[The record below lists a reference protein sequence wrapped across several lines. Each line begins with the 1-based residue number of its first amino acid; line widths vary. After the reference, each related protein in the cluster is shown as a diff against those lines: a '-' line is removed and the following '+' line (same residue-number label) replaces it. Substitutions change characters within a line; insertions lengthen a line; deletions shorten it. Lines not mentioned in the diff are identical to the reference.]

1 MHSSYTTSQQQHCD
15 APVRTAVAPARRR
28 RVWHR
33 SVCRASASEAER
45 FAAAKL
51 LYTEHDYERQR
62 QAEGR
67 RAWAEQASEAWHGQ
81 KQALSPH
88 WQPELSPPPLLAQVS
103 ARIAW

>member
-1 MHSSYTTSQQQHCD
+1 MHSNTMSQQHCD
-15 APVRTAVAPARRR
+15 APARSAAGHALPARRR
-28 RVWHR
+28 RVW
-33 SVCRASASEAER
+33 RASAREAER

-51 LYTEHDYERQR
+51 LYTEHDYERQK

-67 RAWAEQASEAWHGQ
+67 RAWGEQASKAWRGQ